1 MSKKQKLFQKI
12 ANNPENL
19 RFSDFVQLIK
29 AFGFELERVNGSHQI
44 FFHQDFPVRLNVQP
58 LHGQAKAYQVEQ
70 FLQIVES
77 LGLSMDGV
85 K

>member
-19 RFSDFVQLIK
+19 RFEDFVRLIK
-29 AFGFELERVNGSHQI
+29 AFGFELERINGSHYI
-44 FFHQDFPVRLNVQP
+44 YFHQDFPVRLNIQSF
-58 LHGQAKAYQVEQ
+58 HSQAKAYQVEQ
-70 FLQIVES
+70 FLRLVEA
-77 LGLSMDGV
+77 LGLSMDGA

>member
-1 MSKKQKLFQKI
+1 MSKKQKLFQRI

-19 RFSDFVQLIK
+19 RFADFVQLIK
-29 AFGFELERVNGSHQI
+29 AFGFVLERVNGSHHI
-44 FFHQDFPVRLNVQP
+44 FFHQEFPIKLNIQS

-70 FLQIVES
+70 FLKMVES